1 VDKLMDLWNRFFG
14 STPRLFTALAVVG
27 IVLAGYWIF
36 SSAFGPELTSL
47 TDSPLTAS
55 QLSRATECLSQ
66 WGQTFRVR
74 GSRIL
79 VQPQHRADLA
89 ARMDFL
95 GQSQQSR
102 TPVSEPVAKASS
114 IFLSES
120 ERQRRWKLSREE
132 SLASQIRNFKGLRAA
147 RVFLAGS
154 SAQGFS
160 RTSVEPSASVIVWT
174 QDAQPLESRLAQA
187 IRQTIAGTVAGLTYA
202 NVHVIDAG
210 TGCYMPVLAQ
220 NPTGSAQAIEAGAA
234 PEGFENLY
242 RRAQQ
247 LEDQLEQK
255 IRDTFT
261 YIPDLL
267 VCVTVRPEFLS
278 AGSDP
283 SLPAVSAS
291 VNIPRSYLLALVPPD
306 SLPGETAFEPFAA
319 EQIDRIR
326 RGVRAIIARPSSSLV
341 HVDWYYDNGPAEA
354 ALLASIDAES
364 SAATRWLQP
373 AYIGGAIAM
382 ISLLALLAVF
392 VRRLTSSDSKQR
404 SIALSRLASRQT
416 YMEYTPARE
425 LPVEQLSYRGPLGV
439 EVSAFEGL
447 IRLDEATLRGLL
459 MHTEPQIVALALR
472 TSSDKMRRRIL
483 AGLSVESRQAVHD
496 HPDFAGPVR
505 LSDVEAAQQEMVDL
519 LQTPAK
525 AESDELVGSAEASV
539 T

>member
-1 VDKLMDLWNRFFG
+1 
-14 STPRLFTALAVVG
+14 
-27 IVLAGYWIF
+27 
-36 SSAFGPELTSL
+36 
-47 TDSPLTAS
+47 
-55 QLSRATECLSQ
+55 
-66 WGQTFRVR
+66 
-74 GSRIL
+74 
-79 VQPQHRADLA
+79 
-89 ARMDFL
+89 
-95 GQSQQSR
+95 
-102 TPVSEPVAKASS
+102 
-114 IFLSES
+114 
-120 ERQRRWKLSREE
+120 
-132 SLASQIRNFKGLRAA
+132 LASQIRNFKGLRAA
-147 RVFLAGS
+147 RVFLAGA
-154 SAQGFS
+154 SAAGFG

-174 QDAQPLESRLAQA
+174 EDDQPLQLQLAQA
-187 IRQTIAGTVAGLTYA
+187 IRQTIAGTVAGLTYS

-210 TGCYMPVLAQ
+210 TGCYMPAIAP
-220 NPTGSAQAIEAGAA
+220 NATGPTQAVGAGTA
-234 PEGFENLY
+234 PEGFENLC
-242 RRAQQ
+242 RRAQR
-247 LEDQLEQK
+247 LEDRLEQK

-267 VCVTVRPEFLS
+267 VCVTVRPESLS

-283 SLPAVSAS
+283 SSLTVSAS

-306 SLPGETAFEPFAA
+306 SMSGETAFEPFAA
-319 EQIDRIR
+319 EQIDRIGQ
-326 RGVRAIIARPSSSLV
+326 GVRAIIGRPSSSFV
-341 HVDWYYDNGPAEA
+341 HVDWYYDNRPAEA
-354 ALLASIDAES
+354 ALLAHKDGES
-364 SAATRWLQP
+364 SAAAPWLQP

-392 VRRLTSSDSKQR
+392 VRRLTSSDNNQR
-404 SIALSRLASRQT
+404 SIALSRLASRQN

-483 AGLSVESRQAVHD
+483 AGLSAEFRQAVHD

-519 LQTPAK
+519 LQTPALEK
-525 AESDELVGSAEASV
+525 SDELVGSAEASV